1 MTGQLRSYDFMKN
14 VIFLC
19 GSFLRVSDTCQGFLR
34 WLWEPLVLVFN
45 FFKKTYIYLFIVCV
59 HAWIWT
65 QAYHCR
71 SENCLWELALLFSN
85 VDPWD
90 WTLVLVLVRK
100 RLYSLV
106 HLTRLTFFCYCHS
119 VYFKI
124 FLSWSAPKREASKY
138 PAMIKQLTI
147 SLLLFL

>member
-1 MTGQLRSYDFMKN
+1 MLFSFVGLFWGSQILARDFLDDSEN
-14 VIFLC
+14 HWFWSLI
-19 GSFLRVSDTCQGFLR
+19 
-34 WLWEPLVLVFN
+34 

-59 HAWIWT
+59 HACIWT

-100 RLYSLV
+100 CLYSLV

-119 VYFKI
+119 VYFKR
-124 FLSWSAPKREASKY
+124 FFWADQLLKERHQNTPPWLSNWR
-138 PAMIKQLTI
+138 
-147 SLLLFL
+147 LLYCSFVAFPL